1 MKILRTTPEHRAL
14 PAYAALR
21 RVWPQFLLHDP
32 LSNQHWHR
40 LFDEFGE
47 FQFVAV
53 EEGVLLAEGCAIP
66 VAGMPHAWRQAF
78 LTEGEPDRLCAI
90 QVLIEPAQQRRGL
103 ARPMLEH
110 MSGLARERGWELVA
124 PVRPTWKERYP
135 LASIESYARWRRED
149 GLLFDPW
156 LRTHER
162 LRAEVLGTADE
173 AMRIPGTIAHWQEW
187 TGMWFP
193 ESGAYVV
200 PGALVPVEIDV
211 ERDEGLYVEPCVW
224 MRHPR

>member
-1 MKILRTTPEHRAL
+1 ME
-14 PAYAALR
+14 
-21 RVWPQFLLHDP
+21 RVCFLLKVKAD
-32 LSNQHWHR
+32 R
-40 LFDEFGE
+40 LDEYKRRHA
-47 FQFVAV
+47 QVW
-53 EEGVLLAEGCAIP
+53 EE
-66 VAGMPHAWRQAF
+66 MRQALHETGWHNYSLF
-78 LTEGEPDRLCAI
+78 L
-90 QVLIEPAQQRRGL
+90 
-103 ARPMLEH
+103 
-110 MSGLARERGWELVA
+110 
-124 PVRPTWKERYP
+124 
-135 LASIESYARWRRED
+135 RED

-162 LRAEVLGTADE
+162 LGAEVLGTADE

>member
-1 MKILRTTPEHRAL
+1 MKIVRTTEEHRAQ
-14 PAYAALR
+14 PAYSALR
-21 RVWPQFLLHDP
+21 RAWPEFLFHDSV
-32 LSNQHWHR
+32 SNEHWHR
-40 LFDEFGE
+40 LFDEFGD

-53 EEGVLLAEGCAIP
+53 EDGELLAEGCAIP

-90 QVLIEPAQQRRGL
+90 QVLVALEHQGRGL

-110 MSGLARERGWELVA
+110 MRGLARERGWELVA

-135 LASIESYARWRRED
+135 LAPIERYAEWRRED

-156 LRTHER
+156 LRAHER
-162 LRAEVLGTADE
+162 LGAEVIGTADE
-173 AMRIPGTIAHWQEW
+173 AMQIPGTIAQWREW
-187 TGMWFP
+187 TGMVFP
-193 ESGAYVV
+193 DSGPYVV

-211 ERDEGLYVEPCVW
+211 ERDEGLYTEPCVW
-224 MRHPR
+224 LRH